1 MATRF
6 HDEHD
11 LATLRRWL
19 EGNQDSQAEKMVGEF
34 ETAFAE
40 AVGAQHVI
48 ANASAMH
55 GLQAALQA
63 CYIEPGDEVIVD
75 PIVVFA
81 GLAVMYCNAVPIFA
95 DIDSRT
101 FNMSPESFRKYIT
114 PRTRAV
120 ICTHFAGL
128 PCDMDEIVT
137 IAREHDLIV
146 IEDCAHALYAQYK
159 GHPAG
164 LLGDVGVFSFNH
176 RKQLSTGQGGAMTF
190 TNPKLYE
197 EVRRLT
203 FGRVPSRLAWNMAMP
218 GIVAAVALAQL
229 PKSRQYVDEDRRN
242 AALMNR
248 AVEGCEWIVPQYV
261 APDTVSSYHLWT
273 AFYKGEEHGIP
284 MEDFKRVCVEEGA
297 DYFLFGFMPQNWQG
311 IRARPAYAY
320 PVFTTPLAYGKNCP
334 TRCPHYQG
342 NVDYTKELCPQAE
355 QISPR
360 LINTTLSPI
369 RQERGEKLA
378 EGLYRAVQRF
388 M

>member
-114 PRTRAV
+114 PCCHLHALRRSAVRHGRNRHHRQRTRSD
-120 ICTHFAGL
+120 
-128 PCDMDEIVT
+128 CD
-137 IAREHDLIV
+137 
-146 IEDCAHALYAQYK
+146 
-159 GHPAG
+159 
-164 LLGDVGVFSFNH
+164 
-176 RKQLSTGQGGAMTF
+176 
-190 TNPKLYE
+190 
-197 EVRRLT
+197 
-203 FGRVPSRLAWNMAMP
+203 
-218 GIVAAVALAQL
+218 
-229 PKSRQYVDEDRRN
+229 
-242 AALMNR
+242 
-248 AVEGCEWIVPQYV
+248 
-261 APDTVSSYHLWT
+261 
-273 AFYKGEEHGIP
+273 
-284 MEDFKRVCVEEGA
+284 
-297 DYFLFGFMPQNWQG
+297 
-311 IRARPAYAY
+311 
-320 PVFTTPLAYGKNCP
+320 
-334 TRCPHYQG
+334 
-342 NVDYTKELCPQAE
+342 
-355 QISPR
+355 
-360 LINTTLSPI
+360 
-369 RQERGEKLA
+369 
-378 EGLYRAVQRF
+378 
-388 M
+388 